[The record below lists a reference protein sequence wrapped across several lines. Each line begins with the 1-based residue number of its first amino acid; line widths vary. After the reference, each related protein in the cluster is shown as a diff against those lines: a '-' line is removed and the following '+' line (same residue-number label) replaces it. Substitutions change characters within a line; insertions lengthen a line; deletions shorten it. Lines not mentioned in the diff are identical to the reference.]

1 MNLLECINVN
11 KSFGD
16 KKVLENVNLTIKD
29 GSVLGLVG
37 INGAGKSTL
46 LRLINGVFELD
57 HGEILIDGK
66 SIKDNPL
73 LKKDMFFLP
82 DEPYYTLYDTPLS
95 IIKIYEHFYEFDKE
109 KYLQYLTQFDIDE
122 KKPMNNFS
130 KGMKRR
136 VFIAIAFSLKPKY
149 LFLDEAFDG
158 LDPLARLQ
166 CKKEIINLVEN
177 GETTVIISSHALRE
191 LEDICDSYAMIDD
204 KNVTYSG
211 DLIDSL
217 SMYHKYNVGFEK
229 PVTKEDFAF
238 EVISIEIDKRFVT
251 VVTKLE
257 YETFKG
263 KIEHLNPLLI
273 DELRIDFEELFILEV
288 NNRGYIKW

>member
-1 MNLLECINVN
+1 MIEIKNLY

-16 KKVLENVNLTIKD
+16 KKVLEDVNLTIKE

-46 LRLINGVFELD
+46 LRLINGVFEQD
-57 HGEILIDGK
+57 KGEILIDGK
-66 SIKDNPL
+66 SVKDNPR

-82 DEPYYTLYDTPLS
+82 DEPYFTLYDTPSS
-95 IIKIYEHFYEFDKE
+95 IISVYQHFYDFDRE
-109 KYLQYLTQFDIDE
+109 KYLRYLTQFDIDDT
-122 KKPMNNFS
+122 KPMNNFS

-166 CKKEIINLVEN
+166 CKKEIIDLVEN
-177 GETTVIISSHALRE
+177 NKSTIIISSHALRE
-191 LEDICDSYAMIDD
+191 LEDICDCYAMIDNQ
-204 KNVTYSG
+204 KVTYSG

-217 SMYHKYNVGFEK
+217 SIYHKYNVGFENI
-229 PVTKEDFAF
+229 VTKEDFPF

-251 VVTKLE
+251 IVTKLD
-257 YETFKG
+257 YDTFKD
-263 KIEHLNPLLI
+263 KIAHLKPLLI
-273 DELRIDFEELFILEV
+273 DELRVDFEEMFILEV
-288 NNRGYIKW
+288 GNRGYL